1 MLTNAGFVMS
11 EGVSQLT
18 TCTAFR
24 RWMLVLHYN
33 GNPMQLFIKYFIKRK
48 YF

>member
-18 TCTAFR
+18 TVRALLSGDGC
-24 RWMLVLHYN
+24 W
-33 GNPMQLFIKYFIKRK
+33 YFITMEIPCN
-48 YF
+48 FL